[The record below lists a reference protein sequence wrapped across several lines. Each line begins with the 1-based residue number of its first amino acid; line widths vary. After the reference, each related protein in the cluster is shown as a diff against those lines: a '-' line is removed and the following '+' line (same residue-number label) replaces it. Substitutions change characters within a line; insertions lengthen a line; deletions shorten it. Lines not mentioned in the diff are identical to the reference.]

1 MSGQLDAVIHPMHR
15 LKVCAMLE
23 AAGSVEMSVIRDA
36 VGLSPSALS
45 KQVGALVG
53 AGYVRQ
59 ERSRGDSR
67 RIWLT
72 LTEQGRKAYRS
83 HVQAL
88 REIVAEHTSP
98 ADAHSPQRP

>member
-23 AAGSVEMSVIRDA
+23 TAGSVEMSVIRDA
-36 VGLSPSALS
+36 VGLSASALS
-45 KQVGALVG
+45 KQVSALVE

-67 RIWLT
+67 RIWLS
-72 LTEQGRKAYRS
+72 LTEDGRNAYRG

-88 REIVAEHTSP
+88 REIVAAQGSS
-98 ADAHSPQRP
+98 ADEGSPQRL

>member
-23 AAGSVEMSVIRDA
+23 SAGSVEMSVIRDA

-45 KQVGALVG
+45 KQVGALVD

-72 LTEQGRKAYRS
+72 LTDEGRNAYRC
-83 HVQAL
+83 HVTAL
-88 REIVAEHTSP
+88 REIVATQATS
-98 ADAHSPQRP
+98 AEAGSPQQP